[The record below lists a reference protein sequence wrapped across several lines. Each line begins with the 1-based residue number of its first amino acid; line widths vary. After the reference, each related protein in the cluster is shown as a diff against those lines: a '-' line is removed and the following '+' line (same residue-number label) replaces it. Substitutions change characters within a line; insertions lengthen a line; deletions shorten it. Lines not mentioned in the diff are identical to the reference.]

1 MPTAT
6 GIVIGLGYLGT
17 TLGLTGPVDLM
28 LDEIPCILVSIVPVT
43 YFISELHICE
53 LRSAISPQNRQKQPP
68 PLHQQQ

>member
-1 MPTAT
+1 MQTAT

-28 LDEIPCILVSIVPVT
+28 LYEIPCILVSIVPVT
-43 YFISELHICE
+43 YFISE

>member
-28 LDEIPCILVSIVPVT
+28 LDEIPCILVNIVPVT
-43 YFISELHICE
+43 YFISE